1 MAGGRHRT
9 DKTPRRQQPGLGHLT
24 PQSHHQLLRIA
35 SHPDKAAANAA
46 PLAAK
51 GDVASAPRAKTRRS
65 SMLSG
70 DKTLARLPISG
81 ALHSDCRLIVG
92 VPARM
97 Q

>member
-65 SMLSG
+65 SMLSATKLWHACQSVELYIQTA
-70 DKTLARLPISG
+70 D
-81 ALHSDCRLIVG
+81 
-92 VPARM
+92 
-97 Q
+97 